1 MIAAIVFFLCA
12 PQDGAAPAVAPPL
25 PVIESPSP
33 ALAPTAAE
41 EPTAGEAS
49 LPGEGALS
57 MGPAAPAGPLEILLE
72 HPGQQTGD
80 LERIAQDWWRAL
92 SQEPRG
98 PFALDFLDGLAELV
112 SFDGSLV
119 NGEDLAQLLP
129 RLGAGAPR
137 DRARSMLQGL
147 AIRRMFSTQPL
158 NLPANLYGD
167 FVGNWEVLGPLGPLD
182 HPAPY
187 WMEIDQPVPSDGT
200 RSGFLTAWGK
210 PIEWLSVS
218 RSRGERG
225 VIPGREIW
233 PALGASFLRARMT
246 LPDAQAA
253 EATLEVDANGPFEAW
268 WNGVSIGGRSE
279 AGGLREPGPLHVG
292 VTFESGAWSTL
303 LLRVPTGGGEV
314 RARCFDAEGE
324 VLGVV
329 SWSPQEGAL
338 PEYESTAE
346 PAGQLQYP
354 GPRVLPN
361 HELAAALAVRRAVQ
375 EGRSD
380 RALALGIA
388 GEATDRQRAAW
399 LRERHGAAAR
409 ASHLPAEVQRR
420 MLMELEQ
427 VLDASGVSGAL
438 GVLGEFSRIQRLLG
452 EDQPAA
458 ALEAAMAFE
467 AATAGSAHPLTRLPR
482 ISALLA
488 LDSTGAL
495 GLQALE
501 ELVASHPWSSDA
513 LLSLA
518 RRREVA
524 GDLAGA
530 LQLAWRSVVQ
540 NGGDAAARSL
550 VLDLLGQKPGDPRRT
565 AILDVARRWREQQ
578 PTSGAARAFE
588 RAALVAVGAD
598 EALLENLREQ
608 AARRP
613 GRPSGWRQLA
623 EHHLERGQVD
633 GARAALSRM
642 LELVPGDPWAR
653 VAAEDLGIEDPAKV
667 FFQAFAPEAREA
679 LVQAREASD
688 ASTAEALDGGMVYL
702 YPDGSRTQRTHT
714 LTVALDR
721 KGTEELHEREV
732 VGIPLVARVLQV
744 GGGEDEPVL
753 VAGKWVMPNLDPG
766 DAVEIVFDTRV
777 GGLPGRVPNLG
788 RWSFMSQAK
797 PFLRSTYTV
806 FVPDGLGGELRT
818 GHFDGSREARRV
830 AGGTVHVL
838 RASDRPRVAEEVFMP
853 SYPEI
858 LPWAAFGE
866 DIELRRL
873 VEEWRGNLAG
883 LMAAPADMD
892 AELRELLASLD
903 LPEALAPRAEAIWE
917 ALEERT
923 LDFAG
928 SAFPTSVWYLRR
940 GNPILLYALLLERAG
955 VPFEFALL
963 EDAVSPVLDPE
974 PVEPFAYADGL
985 ERPALRI
992 GGQGNPGL
1000 WQVMPALRG
1009 ESFGLVPGQL
1019 AGAGVV
1025 VLEGVGAGQG
1035 GGASF
1040 RRESL
1045 PSTGLEDEWS
1055 LDLSSTWRLRE
1066 DGSAEVTGSIAIT
1079 TVQGEGLLEQLRRAT
1094 ANQREGYVRQL
1105 VGGTLS
1111 GLDLATWSLPGLEPG
1126 AEPERGTR
1134 VLFTGILPGAVQTSG
1149 DESSVNLRLPGGG
1162 LSTALGPAQRRWPL
1176 ALRVGDRQRVSLRIE
1191 PGEHWTLPAAPD
1203 GFEALQDGFEHS
1215 LQASLDET
1223 GALDLRRVVALR
1235 GLLLSPDQVPGFLD
1249 REAELEREE
1258 SRPLSIARTA
1268 DDR

>member
-1 MIAAIVFFLCA
+1 MIAAIVLSVCA
-12 PQDGAAPAVAPPL
+12 AQDAAVPAVAPPL
-25 PVIESPSP
+25 PVGTESAGAP
-33 ALAPTAAE
+33 AAGEDPPGGETPGPEGSAPTAI
-41 EPTAGEAS
+41 
-49 LPGEGALS
+49 
-57 MGPAAPAGPLEILLE
+57 PAGPVEILLE

-112 SFDGSLV
+112 RFDGSLV
-119 NGEDLAQLLP
+119 DGEDLVQLLP

-137 DRARSMLQGL
+137 DRARGMLQAL
-147 AIRRMFSTQPL
+147 VVRRMFSTQPL
-158 NLPANLYGD
+158 ELPAGLYGD
-167 FVGNWEVLGPLGPLD
+167 FIGNWELLGPLGPLD

-187 WMEIDQPVPSDGT
+187 WMEIDQLVPSGGA
-200 RSGFLTAWGK
+200 RSGFVTDWGEAIDWI
-210 PIEWLSVS
+210 PVT

-225 VIPGREIW
+225 VVPGREIW
-233 PALGASFLRARMT
+233 PALGASFLRARLT
-246 LPDAQAA
+246 LPDERAA
-253 EATLEVDANGPFEAW
+253 EAVLEVDADGPFEAW
-268 WNGVSIGGRSE
+268 WNGVAIGGRSA
-279 AGGLREPGPLHVG
+279 AGSLREPGPLRVG

-303 LLRVPTGGGEV
+303 LLRVPTAGGEV
-314 RARCFDAEGE
+314 RARCFDSEGE
-324 VLGVV
+324 VLGVF
-329 SWSPQEGAL
+329 SWSPDGGAL
-338 PEYESTAE
+338 LEYESAAE
-346 PAGQLQYP
+346 PAGQLRFP
-354 GPRVLPN
+354 APRVLPN
-361 HELAAALAVRRAVQ
+361 HELAGALAVRRAVQ
-375 EGRSD
+375 GGRPD
-380 RALALGIA
+380 RALALGIE

-399 LRERHGAAAR
+399 LRERHSAAAR

-438 GVLGEFSRIQRLLG
+438 GVLGEFSRIQRLLS

-458 ALEAAMAFE
+458 ALDAAMAFE

-482 ISALLA
+482 ISALFA

-501 ELVASHPWSSDA
+501 ALVESHPQSSDA

-524 GDLAGA
+524 GDLTGA

-550 VLDLLGQKPGDPRRT
+550 VLELLGKKPGDPRRT
-565 AILDVARRWREQQ
+565 AILDVARRWREQR
-578 PTSGAARAFE
+578 PTSGTARAFE

-623 EHHLERGQVD
+623 EHHLERGQFD

-653 VAAEDLGIEDPAKV
+653 EAAGNLGIEDPAKV

-679 LVQAREASD
+679 LVEAREASD
-688 ASTAEALDGGMVYL
+688 ASTAEALDGGMIYL
-702 YPDGSRTQRTHT
+702 YPDGSRAQRTHT

-732 VGIPLVARVLQV
+732 IGTPLVARVLQV
-744 GGGEDEPVL
+744 GGGEDEPVQ

-766 DAVEIVFDTRV
+766 DAVEVVFDTRA

-788 RWSFMSQAK
+788 RWSFMSKEK

-853 SYPEI
+853 SYAEI
-858 LPWAAFGE
+858 LPWAAFGK

-873 VEEWRGNLAG
+873 VEEWRGNLAD

-892 AELRELLASLD
+892 AELRELVASREW
-903 LPEALAPRAEAIWE
+903 PEALAPRAKALW
-917 ALEERT
+917 AVLEERT

-928 SAFPTSVWYLRR
+928 SALPTSVWYLRR
-940 GNPILLYALLLERAG
+940 GNPILLYALLLESAG
-955 VPFEFALL
+955 VPYEFALL
-963 EDAVSPVLDPE
+963 EDAVSPALDPE
-974 PVEPFAYADGL
+974 PVEPFAYVGGL

-992 GGQGNPGL
+992 GGPGNPAL
-1000 WQVMPALRG
+1000 WQVMPARRG

-1019 AGAGVV
+1019 AGVSAV
-1025 VLEGVGAGQG
+1025 VLEATGAGSLG
-1035 GGASF
+1035 GGAGF
-1040 RRESL
+1040 RQESL
-1045 PSTGLEDEWS
+1045 PSSGLEGEWS
-1055 LDLSSTWRLRE
+1055 LDLASTWKLQE

-1079 TVQGEGLLEQLRRAT
+1079 TVQGDGLLEQLRRAT

-1105 VGGTLS
+1105 VGGTLG
-1111 GLDLATWSLPGLEPG
+1111 GLDLGTWSLPGLEPG
-1126 AEPERGTR
+1126 AGPERGTR
-1134 VLFTGILPGAVQTSG
+1134 VLFSGTLPGAVQTSG
-1149 DESSVNLRLPGGG
+1149 DESTVNLRLPGGG

-1203 GFEALQDGFEHS
+1203 GFEARQDGFEHS
-1215 LQASLDET
+1215 LTAALDDG

-1235 GLLLSPDQVPGFLD
+1235 GLLLAPDQVPGFLD

-1258 SRPLSIARTA
+1258 SRPLPISRTA
-1268 DDR
+1268 GER